1 MPIVAHWGR
10 NVGHF
15 ITYDTYEWYW
25 SRVILSLW
33 PDPPLYHFNYLNA
46 LGKSLLKDLYNC
58 FPVVKPWVILPV
70 RFHLSAY
77 FWRHE
82 LPQRRAYFKTKMIQN
97 FIDCHRLSHFR
108 LPWCRFVGRDGNLK
122 LCPSSRRYNDR
133 HSVPSEL
140 QSERFPHSR
149 VKNFISLNK

>member
-1 MPIVAHWGR
+1 MAHWGR
-10 NVGHF
+10 NIGHF
-15 ITYDTYEWYW
+15 INYDTCELYW
-25 SRVILSLW
+25 SQVILSLW
-33 PDPPLYHFNYLNA
+33 PDPPLYHFNYLNT
-46 LGKSLLKDLYNC
+46 LEKSLLKDLYSC

-70 RFHLSAY
+70 RVQPIFEGMNCLNVY
-77 FWRHE
+77 FK
-82 LPQRRAYFKTKMIQN
+82 YFKTKMIQN
-97 FIDCHRLSHFR
+97 FIDCHRLSCFR